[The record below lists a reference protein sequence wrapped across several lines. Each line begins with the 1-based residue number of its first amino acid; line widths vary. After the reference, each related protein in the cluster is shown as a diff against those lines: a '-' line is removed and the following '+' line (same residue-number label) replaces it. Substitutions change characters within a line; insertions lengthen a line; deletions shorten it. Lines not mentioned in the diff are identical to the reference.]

1 MKRKS
6 QINNFFVTIVLN
18 LEINSEHDFLKDTM
32 KAFNDFKNKQQ
43 KCMKQSFSICKSMH
57 ILKVYSIHY
66 TFRWNRNI
74 KKNSSGHNKLYEKC
88 IHPCNASFRKLHLI
102 NFTFNLQFLQEL
114 KHMAHISKNVCWIF
128 QFRFHLIFIKFYIFV
143 QQKTW
148 TLWL

>member
-1 MKRKS
+1 MISLRIPWKLS
-6 QINNFFVTIVLN
+6 T
-18 LEINSEHDFLKDTM
+18 
-32 KAFNDFKNKQQ
+32 
-43 KCMKQSFSICKSMH
+43 
-57 ILKVYSIHY
+57 ILKTSNKSVWSNLFQYVKVYIFWKFIQYTIHSDE
-66 TFRWNRNI
+66 TEI
-74 KKNSSGHNKLYEKC
+74 LKKNSSGHNKLYEKC